1 MSDKDPIKD
10 LFRDKLQSHEV
21 MPSKAVWSSVSSSLG
36 HSAATTAGAGTAS
49 FLKVAVIAVGVSAV
63 GVVGFMFMS
72 SDESQ
77 PAKVIEKTVLQEKD
91 IDESVSSETTD
102 SDVQESPSPEIMLP
116 QSESLSSEKVIS
128 NESIQETQ
136 PELITINESLPV
148 STPSESQVNTL
159 ITEEPN
165 VDVLPEENLVSPE
178 VSANVPAES
187 LVDEAPVV
195 SVTNEAASQEQSLEL
210 VSQEVEESEDVME
223 ERIVLP
229 NIFTPNGD
237 RINDIFEINMGDKLE
252 FQIIILNQQNQTVFK
267 SGDPAFQWDGTM
279 LNGEPAP
286 PGTYLYYFS
295 AKDVNG
301 KDVTESSLL
310 TIQR

>member
-1 MSDKDPIKD
+1 MSDKDPVKD

-21 MPSKAVWSSVSSSLG
+21 IPSEAVWSSVSSSLG
-36 HSAATTAGAGTAS
+36 HSASTTVSAGTSS
-49 FLKVAVIAVGVSAV
+49 FLKVAAITVGVSAV

-72 SDESQ
+72 SDEPQ
-77 PAKVIEKTVLQEKD
+77 PPKAIEKTVLQEKD
-91 IDESVSSETTD
+91 KDESVSSETPD
-102 SDVQESPSPEIMLP
+102 SDVQESPSPEITLS

-148 STPSESQVNTL
+148 STPSESQANTL
-159 ITEEPN
+159 IIEEPS
-165 VDVLPEENLVSPE
+165 VDVLAEENVVFPE
-178 VSANVPAES
+178 VSADE
-187 LVDEAPVV
+187 VDGAPVV
-195 SVTNEAASQEQSLEL
+195 SLTSEAPSIGQSQEL
-210 VSQEVEESEDVME
+210 VSQEVDESEVVLE

-237 RINDIFEINMGDKLE
+237 RVNDVFEIKMEEKLE
-252 FQIIILNQQNQTVFK
+252 FQIVILNQQNEPVFK
-267 SGDPAFQWDGTM
+267 SSDTHFQWDGTM
-279 LNGEPAP
+279 PNGQPAP
-286 PGTYLYYFS
+286 SGTYLYYFS
-295 AKDVNG
+295 AKDMNG